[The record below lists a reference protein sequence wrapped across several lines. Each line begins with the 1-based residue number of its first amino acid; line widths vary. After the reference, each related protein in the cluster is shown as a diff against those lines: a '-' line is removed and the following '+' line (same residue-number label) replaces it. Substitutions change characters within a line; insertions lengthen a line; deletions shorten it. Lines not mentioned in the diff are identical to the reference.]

1 MFYDLFFLYYSR
13 VNKYLCKKKIDMTN
27 RLLFTF
33 ALFMASL
40 SYTVAK
46 EKSVVTLADPYI
58 LLDGDT
64 YYAYGTGDADGIAVW
79 TSKDLQEW
87 TRHKELAL
95 HKQNTSET
103 RWFWAPE
110 VYNKNGQYYMYYSAN

>member
-1 MFYDLFFLYYSR
+1 
-13 VNKYLCKKKIDMTN
+13 MTN

-33 ALFMASL
+33 ALLITIL

-79 TSKDLQEW
+79 TSKNLKEW
-87 TRHKELAL
+87 TRQKELAL

-110 VYNKNGQYYMYYSAN
+110 VYKKNRAPARVTPCHGTRRR

>member
-1 MFYDLFFLYYSR
+1 
-13 VNKYLCKKKIDMTN
+13 MTN

-33 ALFMASL
+33 ALLITIL

-79 TSKDLQEW
+79 TSKNLKEW
-87 TRHKELAL
+87 TRQKELASL
-95 HKQNTSET
+95 LNY
-103 RWFWAPE
+103 FW
-110 VYNKNGQYYMYYSAN
+110 YSSGFSLPLLPYFWPYFLP